1 MTITG
6 KEPRPCLEY
15 FIHRCIAPCTAF
27 CSKEEY
33 DEVIRQTILFLEG
46 RTDEVMRTLRK
57 QMADASEELE
67 FERAANIR
75 DQITAIERVTERQ
88 TVASTKPTDEDV
100 FGLARKDDEAMVQM
114 LFVRGTKMIGMDHF
128 SLAGAKD
135 EPDAEVLSS
144 FIKQFY
150 ESSTYVPRRLLLPFD
165 VQESELLTAWL
176 SERRGKPVELLTPQR
191 GEKRQLVEMAQQNAK
206 ESLDQAR
213 ARWMADSGK
222 TEAALEELQ
231 DALELPDP
239 PRRIECYDIS
249 NIQGT
254 SSVGSMVVFVD
265 GKPRTTEYRRFR
277 IKTVVGA
284 DDFASMA
291 EVLRRRFKKAS
302 AETPLTPDPSADLTP
317 RAKAEAWATLPDLLI
332 VDGGR
337 GQLNAALAVLREAD
351 LEPIVPAAGLAK
363 RNEELYVDRLAEP
376 IVLPRNSQA
385 LYLVQRIRDEA
396 HRFAITYHRN
406 VRGKRSIQSALD
418 TIPGVGPKKKK
429 ALLKKFGSV
438 KNIREAPVEEIAST
452 VGFTRSLAER
462 VKEQV

>member
-1 MTITG
+1 
-6 KEPRPCLEY
+6 
-15 FIHRCIAPCTAF
+15 
-27 CSKEEY
+27 
-33 DEVIRQTILFLEG
+33 
-46 RTDEVMRTLRK
+46 
-57 QMADASEELE
+57 
-67 FERAANIR
+67 
-75 DQITAIERVTERQ
+75 
-88 TVASTKPTDEDV
+88 
-100 FGLARKDDEAMVQM
+100 
-114 LFVRGTKMIGMDHF
+114 
-128 SLAGAKD
+128 
-135 EPDAEVLSS
+135 
-144 FIKQFY
+144 
-150 ESSTYVPRRLLLPFD
+150 
-165 VQESELLTAWL
+165 
-176 SERRGKPVELLTPQR
+176 
-191 GEKRQLVEMAQQNAK
+191 MAQQNAT

-213 ARWMADSGK
+213 ARWLADSGK
-222 TEAALEELQ
+222 TEAAMEELQ

-265 GKPRTTEYRRFR
+265 GKPKVTEYRRFR

-302 AETPLTPDPSADLTP
+302 APPEVEADGSSEQDTPAKRNRERSE

-337 GQLNAALAVLREAD
+337 GQLNAALEVLREAD

-363 RNEELYVDRLAEP
+363 RNEELYVNRLAEP

-406 VRGKRSIQSALD
+406 VRAKRSIQSALD